1 MLHGVH
7 LHFHTGHCGFAHRG
21 VALWLLPIVSGS
33 LHTGR
38 PIAGAV
44 RCRLATPGSI
54 PLRTV
59 VLGTQRALL
68 RYSTLWVSQRARSQT
83 LCLSLPPQRLAST
96 LLRALL
102 SGLSTLRCGGRSD
115 SGAGCHTRG
124 VSLAWSPLSQA
135 LFALRFRHALT
146 LLVTFLAAAGRGSP
160 FTGFRFELLLRSGST
175 LVVGCQS
182 DRGVAAVAL
191 HSTFLPARCGITPVP
206 LKASCL
212 RVGSYGA

>member
-1 MLHGVH
+1 MAL
-7 LHFHTGHCGFAHRG
+7 THCVWQPSHWQTDSGRCPLQVSYTWFDPSSYRSTWDS
-21 VALWLLPIVSGS
+21 AL
-33 LHTGR
+33 
-38 PIAGAV
+38 
-44 RCRLATPGSI
+44 
-54 PLRTV
+54 
-59 VLGTQRALL
+59 LL